1 MEEANKDM
9 IRFSEWMINKVKS
22 IHYANNAGMSRAYE
36 KVYQNN
42 LRLTIKTK

>member
-22 IHYANNAGMSRAYE
+22 IHYANNTGMSRAYE
-36 KVYQNN
+36 KVHKNN
-42 LRLTIKTK
+42 LRLTLKSK

>member
-1 MEEANKDM
+1 MQEANKEM
-9 IRFSEWMINKVKS
+9 SRFSEWMLYTVKS
-22 IHYANNAGMSRAYE
+22 VHYANDADMNRAYE

>member
-22 IHYANNAGMSRAYE
+22 VHYANNAGMSRAYE
-36 KVYQNN
+36 KVHENN
-42 LRLTIKTK
+42 LRLTLKSK